1 MVDINIRALLIMSYG
16 AIIYSHRI
24 VLAAPQLLWLTPLQR
39 VTTYPYSKAG
49 LRTFFYT
56 LVDEIQGT
64 GIQVGAV

>member
-16 AIIYSHRI
+16 AIIYLHRI

-49 LRTFFYT
+49 LPTLFYT

-64 GIQVGAV
+64 GIPVGAA

>member
-39 VTTYPYSKAG
+39 ETTYPYSKAG
-49 LRTFFYT
+49 LPTFFYT

-64 GIQVGAV
+64 GIQVGAA